1 MRTQGEL
8 RTDPGALEAGPGE
21 REPEILSPYAEWA
34 LAGAALQRA
43 AVLAGA
49 TILVATC
56 LMAGTATAQTGTP
69 SDAQTTTAP
78 AQAAQAAPAA
88 PAPPSAYHQAGM
100 DFSFLFDGY
109 VGGNFNNPSSGWNS
123 LRNFDMRSD
132 TLHFNMGKIT
142 IDHAPGPVG
151 FHLDVGF
158 GETFSVIHAADQ
170 APKGLKYIEQAY
182 VDFKPKSWKGVE
194 VDVGEFVSSAGAE
207 VIDVNQNWNY
217 SRSLLFAWAVP
228 YYHFGIRTS
237 FPVGAHFTGGVQ
249 LVNGWNNVYASNQ
262 GKLIGLNGAYAWKKA
277 TWTNVWYGGPERGKN
292 SPGWRNLF
300 DSVVQVNPNDNL
312 SLYLNFD
319 YGRNKNVGPDTAQWT
334 GIAGAVRRAVGKKG
348 AIAGRVEL
356 FDDVNG
362 FSTGL
367 AQTVK
372 EFTLT
377 GEYKFSG
384 WLLSRLEFRDDWSSQ
399 PFFEKGQ
406 GNTSKNQPTVLLGM
420 VAYFG
425 PKK

>member
-21 REPEILSPYAEWA
+21 RGLEIVVPYTEWA
-34 LAGAALQRA
+34 LAGAVLQGA
-43 AVLAGA
+43 AVLAAGA
-49 TILVATC
+49 AILVATC
-56 LMAGTATAQTGTP
+56 LMVGTAAAQTGTP
-69 SDAQTTTAP
+69 SDTQTATAP
-78 AQAAQAAPAA
+78 AAAPAA
-88 PAPPSAYHQAGM
+88 PAPPSAYHQVGM

-109 VGGNFNNPSSGWNS
+109 VDANFNNPSSGWNS

-142 IDHAPGPVG
+142 IDRAPGPVG

-158 GETFSVIHAADQ
+158 GEIFSVIHAADQ

-194 VDVGEFVSSAGAE
+194 VDVGEFVSAAGAE

-277 TWTNVWYGGPERGKN
+277 TWTNVWYGGPERDKN

-334 GIAGAVRRAVGKKG
+334 GIAGAARRAVGKKG
-348 AIAGRVEL
+348 AITGRVEL

-406 GNTSKNQPTVLLGM
+406 GDTSKNQPTVLLGM

>member
-1 MRTQGEL
+1 MRTQAGL
-8 RTDPGALEAGPGE
+8 HIDPGALEAGPGE
-21 REPEILSPYAEWA
+21 RGLEIVVPYTEWA
-34 LAGAALQRA
+34 LAGAVLQGA
-43 AVLAGA
+43 AVLAAGA
-49 TILVATC
+49 AILVATC
-56 LMAGTATAQTGTP
+56 LMVGTAAAQTGTP
-69 SDAQTTTAP
+69 SDTQTATAP
-78 AQAAQAAPAA
+78 AAAPAA
-88 PAPPSAYHQAGM
+88 PAPPSAYHQVGM

-109 VGGNFNNPSSGWNS
+109 VDANFNNPSSGWNS

-142 IDHAPGPVG
+142 IDRAPWPVG

-158 GETFSVIHAADQ
+158 GEIFSVIHAADQ
-170 APKGLKYIEQAY
+170 AAKGLKYIEQAY

-194 VDVGEFVSSAGAE
+194 VDVGEFVSAAGAE

-277 TWTNVWYGGPERGKN
+277 TWTNVWYGGPERDKN

-334 GIAGAVRRAVGKKG
+334 GIAGAARRAVGKKG
-348 AIAGRVEL
+348 AITGRVEL

>member
-1 MRTQGEL
+1 MRTQAGL

-21 REPEILSPYAEWA
+21 RGLEIVVPYTEWA
-34 LAGAALQRA
+34 LAGAVLQGA
-43 AVLAGA
+43 AVLAAGA
-49 TILVATC
+49 AILVATC
-56 LMAGTATAQTGTP
+56 LMVGTAAAQTGTP
-69 SDAQTTTAP
+69 SDTQTATAP
-78 AQAAQAAPAA
+78 AAAPAA
-88 PAPPSAYHQAGM
+88 PAPPSAYHQVGM

-109 VGGNFNNPSSGWNS
+109 VDANFNNPSSGWNS

-142 IDHAPGPVG
+142 IDRAPGPVG

-158 GETFSVIHAADQ
+158 GEIFSVIHAADQ
-170 APKGLKYIEQAY
+170 AAKGLKYIEQAY

-194 VDVGEFVSSAGAE
+194 VDVGEFVSAAGAE

-277 TWTNVWYGGPERGKN
+277 TWTNVWYGGPERDKN

-334 GIAGAVRRAVGKKG
+334 GIAGAARRAVGKKG
-348 AIAGRVEL
+348 AITGRVEL